1 MLPLHEL
8 AASLKRKRS
17 KLKPKDEMKRCGW
30 STAEQDEFLIEYLPQ
45 YKDAQA
51 SQKFEALW
59 KEVDNAFNEKWPPE
73 DVGEQK
79 KVCMFSLVDI
89 GVSKMLHRICTPG
102 LTTKEEQ
109 DPQRAS

>member
-1 MLPLHEL
+1 
-8 AASLKRKRS
+8 
-17 KLKPKDEMKRCGW
+17 MKRCWW